1 MSPLALYI
9 NDDLRTNY
17 LLPSTMVLLCPFHH
31 SIGLYLVFVN
41 LIAVLTP
48 ELAAAAAS
56 LVSSESPQSY
66 LNQQALNDILWRGA
80 PIAGKIFSSI
90 PTSFRAFMTN
100 VIKVSTMVVQRKSIH
115 VIGWPSSL
123 IAQNSFI

>member
-1 MSPLALYI
+1 
-9 NDDLRTNY
+9 
-17 LLPSTMVLLCPFHH
+17 MVLLCPFHH

-90 PTSFRAFMTN
+90 HTSFRAFMTN
-100 VIKVSTMVVQRKSIH
+100 VIKGFDYGCSKEINTCDWMAKFPDSTKLVHMNLPGTHDTSTC
-115 VIGWPSSL
+115 
-123 IAQNSFI
+123 